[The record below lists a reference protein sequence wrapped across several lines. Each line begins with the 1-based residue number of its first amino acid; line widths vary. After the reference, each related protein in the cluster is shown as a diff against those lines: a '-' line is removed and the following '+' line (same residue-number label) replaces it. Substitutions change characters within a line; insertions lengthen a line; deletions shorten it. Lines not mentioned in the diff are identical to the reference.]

1 MSVQKKQIKQLAGA
15 DIIVQTLEHHDVKWV
30 FGIPGAKI
38 DKVFNTLVDSSI
50 QTVVCRHEQNAAFI
64 AGGIGRMTGKAGV
77 AIATSGPGVSNL
89 VTGLATA
96 NTEGDPV
103 VALGGA
109 VAISERLK
117 QVHQTMDS
125 VSICKPVT
133 KFSAEIDSPESTA
146 EVLTN
151 AFRIAETDRPG
162 AVYVSLPKDIMA
174 KPAECEVL
182 AQSGYLAMGPADER
196 AIQEAARLLN
206 QSKKPVVLLGL
217 LASKPE
223 NAAAVHEF
231 LERGK
236 LPVVGTFQAAGSVPL
251 QLFHNFGGRVGLLAN
266 QPADMILEAADLV
279 VTVGYD
285 AVEYDP
291 PIWNKGR
298 QRPIVHI
305 DALRADIDN
314 AYNPAVELIG
324 DIASTLRL
332 LTPLISHIGPDTEIQ
347 QLLSSVVKERKEL
360 VTSAEKLNGVP
371 IHPLRL
377 VTELQQLLTPDM
389 TLCSD
394 MGSFHIWLARH
405 LYSFRA
411 RQVLISDGQQTLG
424 VALPWAIAATLVRP
438 SEKVLSISGDGGFL
452 FSAMELET
460 AVRLQSHLVHMI
472 WIDGTYDMVAVQEEQ
487 KYGRPAGTEFGPV
500 DPVKYSEAF
509 GARGFMIQSPDQIT
523 AVLKQAFDTPGPVVV
538 GVHVDYRDNHKL
550 FEQVNERSVHE
561 ASAGFLSETD
571 NRCETESARESNT
584 MSEND
589 GSKSGD
595 LADL

>member
-1 MSVQKKQIKQLAGA
+1 MSVEKKQIKQLAGA
-15 DIIVQTLEHHDVKWV
+15 DIVVQTLEQHDVKWV

-38 DKVFNTLVDSSI
+38 DKVFNTLIKSSI

-133 KFSAEIDSPESTA
+133 KFSAEVDSPESTA
-146 EVLTN
+146 EVLSN
-151 AFRIAETDRPG
+151 AFRIAETGRPG
-162 AVYVSLPKDIMA
+162 AAYVSLPKDIMA

-182 AQSGYLAMGPADER
+182 AQSGYLALGPADER
-196 AIQEAARLLN
+196 ALCEAARLVN

-217 LASKPE
+217 LASKPV
-223 NAAAVHEF
+223 NAVAVHEF

-251 QLFHNFGGRVGLLAN
+251 QLFQNFGGRVGLVAN
-266 QPADMILEAADLV
+266 QPADKILDAADLV
-279 VTVGYD
+279 VTIGYD

-298 QRPIVHI
+298 RRPIVHI

-314 AYNPAVELIG
+314 AYNPAIELVG
-324 DIASTLRL
+324 DIAATLRL
-332 LTPLISHIGPDTEIQ
+332 LTPLISHFGPDKEIQ
-347 QLLSSVVKERKEL
+347 LLLNNIGEERKEL

-371 IHPLRL
+371 IHPIRL
-377 VTELQQLLTPDM
+377 VAELQRLLTPDM

-411 RQVLISDGQQTLG
+411 RQVLISNGQQTLG

-472 WIDGTYDMVAVQEEQ
+472 WIDGRYDMVAVQEEQ
-487 KYGRPAGTEFGPV
+487 KYGRPSGTEFGPV
-500 DPVKYSEAF
+500 DPVKYAEAF
-509 GARGFMIQSPDQIT
+509 GARGLMIQSPDQIT
-523 AVLKQAFDTPGPVVV
+523 AVLKQAFGTPGPVVV

-550 FEQVNERSVHE
+550 FEQANERSVH
-561 ASAGFLSETD
+561 
-571 NRCETESARESNT
+571 
-584 MSEND
+584 
-589 GSKSGD
+589 
-595 LADL
+595 